1 MTNAFDKPIT
11 IKETQ
16 AATQATFDILQAL
29 VLKNEFGWT
38 CARAGWTIEM
48 VFHEGDTLAVRERA
62 WKVIDLFVD
71 SVGAE
76 KLAIWWGLA
85 PVASPYRKAQ
95 AEHAEQSKWVRD
107 DVQFGVR

>member
-38 CARAGWTIEM
+38 CARAG
-48 VFHEGDTLAVRERA
+48 
-62 WKVIDLFVD
+62 
-71 SVGAE
+71 
-76 KLAIWWGLA
+76 
-85 PVASPYRKAQ
+85 
-95 AEHAEQSKWVRD
+95 
-107 DVQFGVR
+107 